1 MSNLIVNYILIQ
13 LEVKDIYINSH
24 KSVNVCGI
32 CVNVMCKRII
42 QIGLTESFLRRV
54 ERAPFHK
61 IQT

>member
-1 MSNLIVNYILIQ
+1 MH
-13 LEVKDIYINSH
+13 LEVKDTYINSH
-24 KSVNVCGI
+24 KSVNVSGI

-54 ERAPFHK
+54 ERDPFYK